1 MKGKKLYR
9 RLQKILSGLIIL
21 SLVTLLC
28 FYRINTYNSELQNQR
43 DMENAIMY
51 QFRNQVDEN
60 IYLYGS
66 QLEKYLLDENIQNFV
81 RNDEL
86 DYYEISRISNEL
98 GDNMSYSDDVIWGIF
113 KEGVDLYITG
123 KGVLHD
129 YDVMSSCGFTKSP
142 HMEIE
147 NFMKDNMISSY
158 VSASGISENKG
169 RINVLSQR
177 KILNSDNL
185 ISFFLSIDIASK
197 IERFEMPEKAGIYI
211 FHNGEK
217 IFSSSGA
224 KNVDIKKIRFYD
236 SQSVNGLQYGI
247 YVPGSY
253 NSLHLLLFFLISTI
267 IIFIGI
273 KLAKR
278 ISTWMYRPIDT
289 ILKGI
294 QNAENEDVFDEA
306 EYILEKYKKIE
317 EECIASK
324 DLLANENKAAK
335 ESFLRDVLFGIADDE
350 EIIRKQKKY
359 GLQNLDNGFIWILI
373 DVEEN
378 TGLNQAVHMI
388 FSHQENSEIVQL
400 RPNVYALII
409 PDKDVNQ
416 IEEYIRK
423 LFLIIEDNEGISC
436 YGIIYDEVIY
446 SLKDFAE
453 SANKVLSASKVN
465 SLVHKKILVR
475 YHDILDEIR
484 FDYNYPI
491 EIELKII
498 DYFQNGEYEKEM
510 KLLSKVLDENIP
522 KTELSR
528 GECSE
533 FRFAIIST
541 IKRMINI
548 MNCTESDVFGKEAE
562 AYLELDLCTTGT
574 ELKEKILSM
583 FSVINNK
590 MMKIYEK
597 MDKNDVEIFEE
608 YIEKN
613 YMCADLSLVSMAQEF
628 NYSIGYIGRYFKK
641 IMGVNFADYL
651 MRFRIKKATEI
662 LDNDNNIKIKELASM
677 VGYDNVNSFIRNFK
691 KVNLVAPNQYRERK
705 K

>member
-1 MKGKKLYR
+1 MKGKKLYS
-9 RLQKILSGLIIL
+9 RLQKILTGLIIL
-21 SLVTLLC
+21 SLVILIC
-28 FYRINTYNSELQNQR
+28 FYRISKYNSELRNQR
-43 DMENAIMY
+43 DMENAVMY
-51 QFRNQVDEN
+51 QFRNQVDED

-81 RNDEL
+81 KNDVL
-86 DYYEISRISNEL
+86 DYYEISRISSKL
-98 GDNMSYSDDVIWGIF
+98 GSDMSYSDDVIWGIF
-113 KEGVDLYITG
+113 REGVDLYITG
-123 KGVLHD
+123 NGVLHD
-129 YDVMSSCGFTKSP
+129 YAVMKSCGFKKSP
-142 HMEIE
+142 HKEIGSC
-147 NFMKDNMISSY
+147 MKDNMISSY
-158 VSASGISENKG
+158 VSASEISVN
-169 RINVLSQR
+169 ILSQR
-177 KILNSDNL
+177 QILHSDNL
-185 ISFFLSIDIASK
+185 ISFFLSIDISGK
-197 IERFEMPEKAGIYI
+197 TERLKMPEKAVLYVFDG
-211 FHNGEK
+211 GEK
-217 IFSSSGA
+217 IFSSSDA
-224 KNVDIKKIRFYD
+224 MNVDMKKIRLYD

-253 NSLHLLLFFLISTI
+253 NALHLIVFLLFSVI

-273 KLAKR
+273 KLAKH
-278 ISTWMYRPIDT
+278 ISKWMYKPIDT
-289 ILKGI
+289 ILNGI
-294 QNAENEDVFDEA
+294 PNAENEDVFDEA
-306 EYILEKYKKIE
+306 EYILQKYKKIE
-317 EECIASK
+317 EECIESK
-324 DLLANENKAAK
+324 DMLARENKAAK
-335 ESFLRDVLFGIADDE
+335 ESFLRDVLYGLIDNE

-359 GLQNLDNGFIWILI
+359 GLQNLDDGFIWILI

-378 TGLNQAVHMI
+378 TGPSQAVHII
-388 FSHQENSEIVQL
+388 FSYLENSEIVQL
-400 RPNVYALII
+400 RPNVYALIL
-409 PDKDVNQ
+409 PDKDVDQ

-423 LFLIIEDNEGISC
+423 LFLIIEENEGISC

-548 MNCTESDVFGKEAE
+548 MNCTERDVFGKEAE